1 MSAGENPNMQALQ
14 DPARQLPPGD
24 LFLAPKVAAAA
35 DWVGRM
41 QVQTGQFLAHAY
53 DTACDR
59 SASLFQEVRHHSHRL
74 KQENPVA
81 LLGGIAGTA
90 FAVGVAVR
98 IWRSSR

>member
-1 MSAGENPNMQALQ
+1 MSAGENPNVQVLQ

-41 QVQTGQFLAHAY
+41 QTQAGQFLAQAY
-53 DTACDR
+53 DTACDG
-59 SASLFQEVRHHSHRL
+59 SASWFKEVRHRSQRL
-74 KQENPVA
+74 KEENPVA

>member
-1 MSAGENPNMQALQ
+1 MSAGENPNMQAVQ

-35 DWVGRM
+35 DWAGRM
-41 QVQTGQFLAHAY
+41 QAQAGQFFANAY
-53 DTACDR
+53 DTTCDR
-59 SASLFQEVRHHSHRL
+59 SASWYRTVRDGSQRL
-74 KQENPVA
+74 KEENPVA

>member
-14 DPARQLPPGD
+14 DPARQLPPAD

-35 DWVGRM
+35 DYVGRM
-41 QVQTGQFLAHAY
+41 QAQAGQFFAHAY
-53 DTACDR
+53 YTVCDR
-59 SASLFQEVRHHSHRL
+59 SVSWFQGVRGRSQRL
-74 KQENPVA
+74 KEENPVA

>member
-1 MSAGENPNMQALQ
+1 MSAGENPNMQTLQ

-24 LFLAPKVAAAA
+24 FFLAPKVAAAA

-41 QVQTGQFLAHAY
+41 QAQAGQLFANAY
-53 DTACDR
+53 DTVCDR
-59 SASLFQEVRHHSHRL
+59 SVSWFRTVRDGGQRL
-74 KQENPVA
+74 KEENPVA

-90 FAVGVAVR
+90 FALGVAVR